1 MEAPGHANAEISLN
15 GLYLCN
21 RFPALKVLVVQVEF
35 FDSSGMNLLG
45 SMEYKPNLAKATSI
59 FPFLSS
65 DRLPEFEAANRVVG
79 AIESND
85 KIVSGQWTH
94 CSSEAHTPFETD
106 ETVDQVGLVRF
117 KLTLDY

>member
-1 MEAPGHANAEISLN
+1 MEAPGHANTEISLN
-15 GLYLCN
+15 GLYLCQ

-59 FPFLSS
+59 FPFVSS

-85 KIVSGQWTH
+85 KIVAGQWTH
-94 CSSEAHTPFETD
+94 CSSEARPPLETD
-106 ETVDQVGLVRF
+106 EIVDPVGLVRF